1 MSVATAPIGSIVALG
16 KFCQRCS
23 KPGWWSTTSMT
34 FSRLTILSKHSG
46 FDKSKI
52 INSSFSFGVYLSR
65 WMSISRRLGGMLSF
79 SFEVLTALAGSPL
92 SVSNSRYAKQL
103 A

>member
-1 MSVATAPIGSIVALG
+1 MSVAIAPIGSIVAFG

-23 KPGWWSTTSMT
+23 KPGWWSTISIT
-34 FSRLTILSKHSG
+34 FPRLTILSKHFG

-52 INSSFSFGVYLSR
+52 INSSFSFGIYSSR
-65 WMSISRRLGGMLSF
+65 WRSISRRLGEMLSF

-92 SVSNSRYAKQL
+92 SVSNSRYARQL